1 MRASH
6 FIHSWGKIL
15 SGKIPILSIEITR
28 ECPLHCPGCYA
39 YGDDHLG
46 GETVLR
52 QVRDYQGDELV
63 HRVLNLVDRYEPLH
77 VSLVGG
83 EPLIRHRELSRI
95 LPVLSERRIFT
106 MVVTSAVIPIPKEW
120 TDLPNVVIAVSVD
133 GLPKHHDVRRKPA
146 TYERILRNI
155 EGRKV
160 NIHWTIVRSHTEEP
174 GYLEEYVSFWQERP
188 EVHKIWC
195 SIYSPQ
201 RGEDTPEMLS
211 RDQREMLLETLP
223 ALAAKYDKFLA
234 PEGYA
239 RAFVDPPKS
248 PSDCIFSRMSVNYT
262 ADLKTRVEPC
272 VFGGDPDCSQ
282 CGCSASAAL
291 HWIGSLPVLG
301 GLRVKHLVEGSMNI
315 GAWVNRVQARGR
327 DGIRWQESSAPA
339 HQAVDL
345 IQIK

>member
-1 MRASH
+1 MKALD
-6 FIHSWGKIL
+6 IVHSWGKIL
-15 SGKIPILSIEITR
+15 VGKIPILSIEITR

-52 QVRDYQGDELV
+52 DLADYRGDDLV
-63 HRVLNLVDRYEPLH
+63 NGILELVDRYEPLH

-83 EPLIRHRELSRI
+83 EPMMRHRELSRI
-95 LPVLSERRIFT
+95 LPMLSERKIFT
-106 MVVTSAVIPIPKEW
+106 MVVTSGVIPIPAEW
-120 TDLPNVVIAVSVD
+120 TVLPHVVIAVSVD
-133 GLPKHHDVRRKPA
+133 GLPKHHDERRAPA

-160 NIHWTIVRSHTEEP
+160 NIHWTIVRSHAEEP
-174 GYLEEYVSFWQERP
+174 GYLEEYVSFWNSRP
-188 EVHKIWC
+188 EVHRIWC

-201 RGEDTPEMLS
+201 RGENTPEMLAAS
-211 RDQREMLLETLP
+211 QRELLAETLP
-223 ALAAKYDKFLA
+223 ELSKKYNKFLA

-239 RAFVDPPKS
+239 RAFVTPPQN
-248 PSDCIFSRMSVNYT
+248 PDDCIFSKMSVNFT

-291 HWIGSLPVLG
+291 HWIGNLQVIG

-315 GAWVNRVQARGR
+315 GAWVNRAQGKGR
-327 DGIRWQESSAPA
+327 EGIRWDQSA
-339 HQAVDL
+339 AVPQPQDL